1 MALGPCPGGRWLS
14 LRPGGR
20 FLCLEFSQVTN
31 PALAALYDKYSFAII
46 PAMGELVAS
55 DRASYQYLVESI
67 QKFHTQEELS
77 NLARDAGFRFV
88 SHSNLT
94 GGVVAVHSGVKLSR

>member
-1 MALGPCPGGRWLS
+1 MNRHYCLLLNASRGQSGGRRPKRIHESRDES
-14 LRPGGR
+14 LLNSSRR
-20 FLCLEFSQVTN
+20 
-31 PALAALYDKYSFAII
+31 
-46 PAMGELVAS
+46 LVAD

>member
-1 MALGPCPGGRWLS
+1 MA
-14 LRPGGR
+14 
-20 FLCLEFSQVTN
+20 
-31 PALAALYDKYSFAII
+31 D
-46 PAMGELVAS
+46 

-94 GGVVAVHSGVKLSR
+94 GGVVAVHSGVKRSR

>member
-1 MALGPCPGGRWLS
+1 MA
-14 LRPGGR
+14 
-20 FLCLEFSQVTN
+20 
-31 PALAALYDKYSFAII
+31 D
-46 PAMGELVAS
+46 

-94 GGVVAVHSGVKLSR
+94 GGVKSDPNQSNERATGHTPKQASCPRQALSADGELG